1 MRARIAK
8 QMESARRVAITAG
21 VWAVIAVLVLFAP
34 HTVLELLALLVGIAG
49 ALAVW
54 AASQPLVLTFAA
66 GAYSGWRAARR
77 RRGWAT

>member
-1 MRARIAK
+1 MRAPIA
-8 QMESARRVAITAG
+8 ERLTAAKRFT
-21 VWAVIAVLVLFAP
+21 VTVLAWAVLAVLVLFAP
-34 HTVLELLALLVGIAG
+34 HTLIELLALLVGIAG

-66 GAYSGWRAARR
+66 GAYAGWRAAC